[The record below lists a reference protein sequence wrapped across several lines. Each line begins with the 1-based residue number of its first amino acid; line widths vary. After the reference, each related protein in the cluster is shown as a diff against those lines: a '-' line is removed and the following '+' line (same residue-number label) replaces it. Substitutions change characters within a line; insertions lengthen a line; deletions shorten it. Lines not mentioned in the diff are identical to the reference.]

1 MKAGINIYILDTCVW
16 EITQKCNFNCAYCG
30 SKAGTERQ
38 NELTLEQC
46 LNVAKQLIDMNCRR
60 VVIIGGEAFLKAGW
74 DTIVKYLVDS
84 GRDTSIITNGYLIN
98 DVVIAKLKQTGVKHI
113 SLSIDGDKD
122 VHDKFRTK
130 GSFDKAI
137 EVIRLLKSNGFVAT
151 VISTL
156 NSKSIKTVPALYE
169 KLKGLHIDAW
179 QLQCC
184 SPFGNAT
191 YKKYLVPSKED
202 LQKVCEFVARENE
215 KSDFQIAIADNIGYH
230 TELEHLIR
238 GNVRMSYS
246 GCSAG
251 LTTIGIDSVGNVR
264 GCESLYDDKFIEGN
278 LLNTSLYDI
287 WNLPTAFAYN
297 RRFNKGMLKGKCAK
311 CDVWYKCVAG
321 CRSFNYFYNGEMY
334 ENKMCLQYNLD

>member
-1 MKAGINIYILDTCVW
+1 MYKLDTCVW
-16 EITQKCNFNCAYCG
+16 EITRKCNFNCAYCG
-30 SKAGTERQ
+30 SGAGTERH
-38 NELTLEQC
+38 NELSSEQC
-46 LNVAKQLIDMNCRR
+46 LNVAKQLVDMNCRR
-60 VVIIGGEAFLKAGW
+60 VVVIGGEAFLKDGW
-74 DTIVKYLVDS
+74 DIIVKYLVDN

-98 DVVIAKLKQTGVKHI
+98 DVIISKLKQTGIKHI
-113 SLSIDGDKD
+113 SLSIDGDRD
-122 VHDKFRTK
+122 VHDEFRVK

-137 EVIRLLKSNGFVAT
+137 QAIRLLKSNGFTVT

-169 KLKGLHIDAW
+169 IIKNLHIDAW

-191 YKKYLVPSKED
+191 DKKYLVPSGED
-202 LQKVCEFVARENE
+202 LQTVCEFVAMENE

-230 TELEHLIR
+230 TELECSIR
-238 GNVRMSYS
+238 GNVCMGYS

-264 GCESLYDDKFIEGN
+264 GCESLYEDKFIEGN
-278 LLNTSLYDI
+278 LLNTLLYDI
-287 WNLPTAFAYN
+287 WNSPTSFAYN

-311 CDVWYKCVAG
+311 CDVWYKCAAG
-321 CRSFNYFYNGEMY
+321 CRSFNYFYSGEMF
-334 ENKMCLQYNLD
+334 ESKICLKHF